1 VRGRSYRKE
10 GVPTDLDELGK
21 VHQEAL
27 WVINV
32 LENLHSADNI
42 ELALALL
49 LEKIFG
55 RLMAVLEAG
64 VLLVRLRWR

>member
-1 VRGRSYRKE
+1 
-10 GVPTDLDELGK
+10 VPTDLDELGK